1 MPTTTRQTR
10 SGRETGWAIETVD
23 AATPLSVRLKPPGP
37 YRIGRRSSS
46 DIVVDDPRASREHG
60 LLEHTGDADADQA
73 TAEDA
78 SQETAWTLTDVG
90 SRHGTWVNGVKVQVQ
105 RPVPLRHGDV
115 VSIAGRTFR
124 MINRAAGA
132 LSTTLRFRTRDDMG
146 GRQGQTIRTLGGEG
160 AESHQQRWLR
170 LLLSCA
176 QTLREADSEQALA
189 EAVLDAA
196 GAGVDVP
203 NLAFLGPMGED
214 AEVDVLAHRGDI
226 ATGGALRVSRTLL
239 REAALGEPVR
249 LSGDAQMPAGAQSIM
264 SLGIDEA
271 VCVPLTLG
279 PGIAAYLYADRRG
292 HSGAPLTQEACE
304 YLVGLGRMASLALAD
319 LKRRDLERRQAR
331 VDADL
336 AAAGEAHRFIL
347 PPRRGQFGRVS
358 YLGESRPGQA
368 GVGGDFFD
376 IVELPGGRVGVALG
390 DVAGKGV
397 AASVLMTSSQGFLHA
412 ALLRHADPARAV
424 TDLNQYLVPR
434 KRADRFVTLWL
445 GVFDPEA
452 GVLSYVDAGHGHAVM
467 LDAQNESIFLR
478 EAGGPLVGLA
488 PGSEYVA
495 ASAPLTPG
503 SRVLVVSDGL
513 VEQQSAAGEEF
524 SLEGVVEM
532 AARVAPEQD
541 LVKSIF
547 EALQQH
553 AGSKRL
559 ADDATAVLVYW

>member
-1 MPTTTRQTR
+1 MTHPARQTR
-10 SGRETGWAIETVD
+10 TGRESGWSIETVD
-23 AATPLSVRLKPPGP
+23 AATPVSVRLDPPGP
-37 YRIGRRSSS
+37 VRIGRRSNS
-46 DIVVDDPRASREHG
+46 DIVVDDPRASREHAV
-60 LLEHTGDADADQA
+60 LEFQGDEEAPNQPPGS
-73 TAEDA
+73 A
-78 SQETAWTLTDVG
+78 SAWTLTDTD
-90 SRHGTWVNGVKVQVQ
+90 SRHGTWVNGVKVQAS

-115 VSIAGRTFR
+115 ISIAGRTFR
-124 MINRAAGA
+124 MVNRAAGA

-146 GRQGQTIRTLGGEG
+146 GDPRQTISTISGQQGS
-160 AESHQQRWLR
+160 ESRQQRWLR
-170 LLLSCA
+170 LLLACA
-176 QTLREADSEQALA
+176 QTLREADGEQALA

-196 GAGVDVP
+196 AAGVDAP

-226 ATGGALRVSRTLL
+226 ATKSGLRVSRTLL

-249 LSGDAQMPAGAQSIM
+249 LTGDAQMPSGSHSIM

-292 HSGAPLTQEACE
+292 SAGAPLTTEACE

-347 PPRRGQFGRVS
+347 PPRRGQFGSLS
-358 YLGESRPGQA
+358 YVGESRPGQA
-368 GVGGDFFD
+368 ALGGDFFD
-376 IVELPGGRVGVALG
+376 IVELPGGRIGVALG
-390 DVAGKGV
+390 DVSGKGV
-397 AASVLMTSSQGFLHA
+397 AASVLMTSTQGFLHA
-412 ALLRHADPARAV
+412 ALMRHADPARAIS
-424 TDLNQYLVPR
+424 DLNTYLVPR

-445 GVFDPEA
+445 GVFDPREA
-452 GVLSYVDAGHGHAVM
+452 SLVYVDAGHGHAV
-467 LDAQNESIFLR
+467 LIDEANDACFLR

-488 PGSEYVA
+488 PGSEYESATVA
-495 ASAPLTPG
+495 MNPG

-513 VEQQSAAGEEF
+513 VEQQSPEGDEF
-524 SLEGVVEM
+524 SLTRVTQM
-532 AARVAPEQD
+532 AAAVTQEEDLLSQIFVA
-541 LVKSIF
+541 L
-547 EALQQH
+547 H
-553 AGSKRL
+553 AHADSPRL